1 MKVLHVLRQLNPG
14 GIECWLQRLIQ
25 HWPEEGRPEFH
36 IALEE
41 RDYGTLSPEF
51 LRLGAKL
58 HYCPPPR
65 QWIKE
70 PRAFAQL
77 VESLQPLQVVHC
89 HNHFA
94 SAFHLSI
101 AARAGVPI
109 RISQSHADFRRQT
122 SGIRQIYA
130 AACRRMLHSA
140 ANIKL
145 AVGTG
150 AAFDLFGEQASMAR
164 ILPCGSS
171 FEELFG
177 IEKMADDSRFTLVH
191 VGRLAPEKNHEF
203 LLQLLL
209 VMLKREPRA
218 RLWLVGDGPQRSV
231 LEARVQELGLG
242 EVVQFWGNQLRLSAI
257 FAAADAFVFPSHAE
271 GLGLAALEAQ
281 AAGIRCWVAD
291 HLPEELNLVPGLVHR
306 LALELPI
313 SRWVESILENR
324 TASTVTEEQ
333 RRLYFHRSAFS
344 IETNLAA
351 LQSIYAN

>member
-1 MKVLHVLRQLNPG
+1 LRQLNPG

-25 HWPEEGRPEFH
+25 HWPEQSRPEFH
-36 IALEE
+36 FALEE
-41 RDYGTLSPEF
+41 RDFGTLSQEF
-51 LRLGAKL
+51 LRLGVNL

-65 QWIKE
+65 QWLSE

-77 VESLQPLQVVHC
+77 LESLEPLQVIHC

-94 SAFHLSI
+94 SALHLSI
-101 AARAGVPI
+101 AARMGVPI
-109 RISQSHADFRRQT
+109 RISQSHADFRRSN
-122 SGIRQIYA
+122 SGVRQVYA
-130 AACRRMLHSA
+130 AICRRLLRGA
-140 ANIKL
+140 ANVKL
-145 AVGTG
+145 AVGKG
-150 AAFDLFGEQASMAR
+150 AALDLFGEEASTAR

-171 FEELFG
+171 FEALLG
-177 IEKMADDSRFTLVH
+177 TNRKADDSRFTLVH

-209 VMLKREPRA
+209 VMRKREPRA
-218 RLWLVGDGPQRSV
+218 RLWLVGDGPQRPL
-231 LEARVQELGLG
+231 LEARVQELELG
-242 EVVQFWGNQLRLSAI
+242 EAVQFWGNQRDLASI

-281 AAGIRCWVAD
+281 AAGVPCWVAA
-291 HLPEELNLVPGLVHR
+291 HLPEELNLIPELVHR

-313 SRWVESILENR
+313 LMWVESILENR
-324 TASTVTEEQ
+324 TACTVTEEQ
-333 RRLYFHRSAFS
+333 RRRHFERSAFS